1 MTPEAVMNDGLL
13 DLALF
18 FGTGPL
24 QSVAHLGAVL
34 AHRGEEAGTRMQ
46 ASTIT
51 ILTQSPLPVQ
61 IDGDPFGTTPIR
73 FHTRSGRLW
82 LLIPDGAPATLL
94 GERPND
100 PVHRLGDWSSHG

>member
-1 MTPEAVMNDGLL
+1 
-13 DLALF
+13 
-18 FGTGPL
+18 
-24 QSVAHLGAVL
+24 
-34 AHRGEEAGTRMQ
+34 MQ